1 MPLPH
6 IKILCSAKSKRTGLP
21 CRNPAA
27 YGCRTCKSHGA
38 HQIRRGKDAPNFKT
52 GIYSES
58 GIAEYRAGMARLQEL
73 ERVGFEA
80 GLLTGN
86 KSKGRKTNLKN
97 RV

>member
-6 IKILCSAKSKRTGLP
+6 IKNLCSAKSKRTGLP

-27 YGCRTCKSHGA
+27 FGCKTCRFHGA
-38 HQIRRGKDAPNFKT
+38 HPIRRGNEAPNFKT
-52 GIYSES
+52 GMYSES
-58 GIAEYRAGMARLQEL
+58 GIAEYRACMARLQEI

-86 KSKGRKTNLKN
+86 KSKGRKTTLKN